1 MSLDGEIVGQ
11 PVRVALGPRS
21 YDIVIAGGALD
32 KLASWIG
39 PADAVPIQAT
49 HVVVVMDAGVEATH
63 GAAVVHALRH
73 VPRCDSITIPSGEP
87 SKSVGRLEWLWNQLL
102 DHRVDRQTLLVAVGG
117 GVVGDLAGF
126 AAATYTRGI
135 RFVQVPTTLLAQV
148 DSSVGG
154 KTGINLDRAK
164 NMVGAFW
171 QPALVVIDPLT
182 LKTLPE
188 REFRSGLAEVVKYGI
203 ILSPDLFEYL
213 EHSVEPIAARDPSRL
228 AHIIGESCRLKA
240 EVVTADERETTGRRA
255 VLNYGHTF
263 AHAFEAVC
271 GYGELLHGEAVAVGM
286 QCAAELAVRIGWLP
300 KTVARRQAELL
311 TALQL
316 PVALPRQVSVDA
328 LMEAMRH
335 DKKSAAGVLRL
346 ILPDRLGNVRSVE
359 GIDADQI
366 RDVLEQVALARA

>member
-1 MSLDGEIVGQ
+1 MSLDGEIAGQ
-11 PVRVALGPRS
+11 TVRVALGPRS
-21 YDIVIAGGALD
+21 YDIVIAGGVLD
-32 KLASWIG
+32 KLESWIG
-39 PADAVPIQAT
+39 PADGVPIQAT

-73 VPRCDSITIPSGEP
+73 VPRCDSITIPAGEP

-102 DHRVDRQTLLVAVGG
+102 DHRVDRRTLLAAVGG

-126 AAATYTRGI
+126 AAATYTRGV

-188 REFRSGLAEVVKYGI
+188 LEFRSGLAEVVKYGM

-228 AHIIGESCRLKA
+228 AHIIRQSCRLKA

-300 KTVARRQAELL
+300 ETVARRQAELL
-311 TALQL
+311 TALRL
-316 PVALPRQVSVDA
+316 PVVLPRQVSVDA
-328 LMEAMRH
+328 LMDAMRH